1 MEPRISGTYVTNRG
15 GITYAYDGFW
25 TEIAKTVRWDAKV
38 RRDGELVAT
47 PQGVIEDV
55 PRNTDIDALVRTN
68 IETAIENKISVSA

>member
-25 TEIAKTVRWDAKV
+25 AEVEKKVRWDAKV
-38 RRDGELVAT
+38 RRDGTLVGS
-47 PQGVIEDV
+47 PSGVIEDV

-68 IETAIENKISVSA
+68 IETSIEDKINSGG